1 MNDLFQEK
9 KILFLII
16 VGLLFVLLLVV
27 YMAVFRPLATQVAAK
42 ETDKQTIQQEISQNE
57 QKLVEAEKQDPEIDT
72 MSMKR
77 QLPPAKELDELLLTL
92 EKISQ
97 ISSSRIEN
105 MEFSYD
111 QPLADLEREEE
122 DEDQDD
128 IEEAREAP
136 SEEEETTATE
146 NDGEKEGLDAAQQVM
161 ETVTNS
167 VHTVQLRVQ
176 IFSPDY
182 KQFKQFLKEVEKL
195 ERLTIV
201 HAIEMKQPGEIERNQ
216 VENPDE
222 TVECIV
228 ELMTFY
234 DKN

>member
-9 KILFLII
+9 KSLFIVI
-16 VGLLFVLLLVV
+16 VGLLFVLLLVL
-27 YMAVFRPLATQVAAK
+27 YIAVFRPLANEVTAK
-42 ETDKQTIQQEISQNE
+42 ETDKRTLQQEISQNE
-57 QKLVEAEKQDPEIDT
+57 QKLAEAEKQDPEIDT
-72 MSMKR
+72 ISVKR
-77 QLPPAKELDELLLTL
+77 QLPSSRELDELLLML
-92 EKISQ
+92 EKNAQ

-111 QPLADLEREEE
+111 QPLADLEQEEE
-122 DEDQDD
+122 GEDQDATD
-128 IEEAREAP
+128 EAKEAP

-146 NDGEKEGLDAAQQVM
+146 DEGEEEGSDAAQHVM
-161 ETVTNS
+161 ETVANS

-201 HAIEMKQPGEIERNQ
+201 HTIEMKQPGEIERNQ
-216 VENPDE
+216 AEKPDK
-222 TVECIV
+222 TVEYYV

-234 DKN
+234 DEN